1 MWATVEEL
9 ETQVGAQV
17 RARRLRAKRTADEVA
32 AARWLGTQ
40 AGAYDVIATNVHCLP
55 TRTAPNCDARA
66 FWVSGLSGR
75 RVLVEGWGYTDAAQ
89 AANGRGGLGFARQPF
104 DDPALLALNDG
115 VFTDPTAEKASKL
128 YTLGVRWL
136 FADRRAGT
144 VSPDLAD
151 VASLQFRSGPVS
163 VYRLTAPAAVTTR

>member
-1 MWATVEEL
+1 MVVQAYILVQTN
-9 ETQVGAQV
+9 VGKA
-17 RARRLRAKRTADEVA
+17 AEVA
-32 AARWLGTQ
+32 AEIGDISGVTLAEDVTGP
-40 AGAYDVIATNVHCLP
+40 YDVIATNVHCLP

-66 FWVSGLSGR
+66 FWVSGLAGR

-128 YTLGVRWL
+128 CTLGVRWL